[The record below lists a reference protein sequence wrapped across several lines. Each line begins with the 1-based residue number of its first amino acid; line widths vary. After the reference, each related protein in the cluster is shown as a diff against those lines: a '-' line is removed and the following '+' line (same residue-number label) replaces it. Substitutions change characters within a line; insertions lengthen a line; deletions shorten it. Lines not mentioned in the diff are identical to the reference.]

1 MQWWRRKW
9 LVLNM
14 RKILLY
20 SNLLLLCV
28 GFIHETYAQYVF
40 TKQNNNNNWF
50 KGIYEDSITKN
61 LFISSTLIY
70 YSSTSVNARS
80 TIYKIDKNG
89 LMLDSINVDSC
100 LMLNSP
106 ISKIGGNYYLHG
118 SQVSNKSPSTFKS
131 IPVIYKLDTN
141 FNVLKKVVLDSS
153 FTTDDVLVNSHL
165 LQKNSRLY
173 IAFALMNY
181 SKIRVFKLDF
191 GLNKLDSLTF
201 NGSFTCDIANYGNNM
216 LLTGSGFPIGSIYG
230 NNQVAELDTSFNFIS
245 RFNLDSITSLNP
257 GCLQKIG
264 ITYGHTNIY
273 ELNPNKYFVSGYYN
287 VVYNNSCQKYSKNII
302 GIISNNSVV
311 KKSNI
316 IGKPG
321 ANTLYTMPYT
331 SSHKKYNYIYTI
343 GMYGY
348 NLSNP
353 YPPQSSPT
361 EIMVNKLDT
370 AGNIVW
376 VNYYSTPNY
385 YYSPLGVYGTA
396 DSGVVVTGMRY
407 DLASPAV
414 TGACEG
420 FVLKLDK
427 NGAIQYTGIN
437 DKNITQTF
445 FIKVY
450 PNPVSDNLHFK
461 IDDSEEFTLE
471 FFNSLGQLV
480 LRKSDVKETLT
491 LSVKELEQG
500 LYNYKLSSKSHIFT
514 GKFVKE

>member
-1 MQWWRRKW
+1 
-9 LVLNM
+9 
-14 RKILLY
+14 
-20 SNLLLLCV
+20 
-28 GFIHETYAQYVF
+28 
-40 TKQNNNNNWF
+40 
-50 KGIYEDSITKN
+50 
-61 LFISSTLIY
+61 
-70 YSSTSVNARS
+70 
-80 TIYKIDKNG
+80 
-89 LMLDSINVDSC
+89 
-100 LMLNSP
+100 
-106 ISKIGGNYYLHG
+106 
-118 SQVSNKSPSTFKS
+118 
-131 IPVIYKLDTN
+131 
-141 FNVLKKVVLDSS
+141 
-153 FTTDDVLVNSHL
+153 
-165 LQKNSRLY
+165 
-173 IAFALMNY
+173 
-181 SKIRVFKLDF
+181 
-191 GLNKLDSLTF
+191 
-201 NGSFTCDIANYGNNM
+201 
-216 LLTGSGFPIGSIYG
+216 
-230 NNQVAELDTSFNFIS
+230 
-245 RFNLDSITSLNP
+245 
-257 GCLQKIG
+257 
-264 ITYGHTNIY
+264 
-273 ELNPNKYFVSGYYN
+273 
-287 VVYNNSCQKYSKNII
+287 
-302 GIISNNSVV
+302 
-311 KKSNI
+311 
-316 IGKPG
+316 
-321 ANTLYTMPYT
+321 
-331 SSHKKYNYIYTI
+331 
-343 GMYGY
+343 MYGY

-491 LSVKELEQG
+491 LSVKELQHG